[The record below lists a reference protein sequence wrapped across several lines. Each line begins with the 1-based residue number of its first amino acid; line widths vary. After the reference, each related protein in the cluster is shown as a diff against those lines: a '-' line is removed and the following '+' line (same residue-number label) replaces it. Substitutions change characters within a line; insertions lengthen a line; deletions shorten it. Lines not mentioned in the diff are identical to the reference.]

1 MLPES
6 ERPDQQEQSIPTD
19 DANSWF
25 WKPHTLTGK
34 PHTLTGKPHTLI
46 GKPHNL
52 TPLQVNLTPH
62 VHRLTSYLIPS
73 QVNLTTY
80 K

>member
-34 PHTLTGKPHTLI
+34 PH
-46 GKPHNL
+46 N
-52 TPLQVNLTPH
+52 LQVNLT
-62 VHRLTSYLIPS
+62 TSHPYR
-73 QVNLTTY
+73 
-80 K
+80 